1 MKIRRMFLL
10 AAVLFAAS
18 AMPPSVLA
26 QNHAVVLTLEHS
38 TNKMAS
44 WQTTLVVTN
53 AVADTNAFYRMKIAL
68 ATPTPPPPPSLAP
81 EWTYEVNESNEATI
95 TGYSGPGGA
104 VVIPSSVNGY
114 PVRLVEP
121 YAFYS
126 RTSLTSVTIPDSV
139 TTIGFATTEGW
150 H

>member
-1 MKIRRMFLL
+1 MFLL

-68 ATPTPPPPPSLAP
+68 ATPTPPPPPSLA
-81 EWTYEVNESNEATI
+81 
-95 TGYSGPGGA
+95 
-104 VVIPSSVNGY
+104 
-114 PVRLVEP
+114 
-121 YAFYS
+121 
-126 RTSLTSVTIPDSV
+126 
-139 TTIGFATTEGW
+139 
-150 H
+150 

>member
-1 MKIRRMFLL
+1 
-10 AAVLFAAS
+10 
-18 AMPPSVLA
+18 
-26 QNHAVVLTLEHS
+26 
-38 TNKMAS
+38 
-44 WQTTLVVTN
+44 
-53 AVADTNAFYRMKIAL
+53 
-68 ATPTPPPPPSLAP
+68 
-81 EWTYEVNESNEATI
+81 VNESNEATI